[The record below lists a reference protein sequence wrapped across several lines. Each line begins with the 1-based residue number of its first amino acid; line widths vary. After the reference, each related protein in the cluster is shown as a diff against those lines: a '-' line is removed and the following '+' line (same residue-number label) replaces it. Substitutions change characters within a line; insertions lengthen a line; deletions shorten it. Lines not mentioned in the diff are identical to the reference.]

1 MEELGQG
8 AFGKVHKGILRDQ
21 PKLEVFFK
29 PKEERVEIKE
39 GKVVA
44 IKVLLGEQNY
54 AKKKASFITKWSSTY
69 FTLLSYLMWIMI
81 SKEFEQSLLFL
92 VVKRAALKKKCL

>member
-1 MEELGQG
+1 MTFMEELGQG

-54 AKKKASFITKWSSTY
+54 DK
-69 FTLLSYLMWIMI
+69 
-81 SKEFEQSLLFL
+81 Q
-92 VVKRAALKKKCL
+92 

>member
-1 MEELGQG
+1 MTFMEELGQG
-8 AFGKVHKGILRDQ
+8 AFGKVYKGILRDQ

-44 IKVLLGEQNY
+44 IKVLLGEQNCD
-54 AKKKASFITKWSSTY
+54 K
-69 FTLLSYLMWIMI
+69 
-81 SKEFEQSLLFL
+81 Q
-92 VVKRAALKKKCL
+92 